1 MTSDKKIDL
10 VRHPVAKAPGT
21 LTYNL
26 SIAWKT
32 DVEPNFDDHDDDD
45 DVPKADKVSG
55 SNYP

>member
-32 DVEPNFDDHDDDD
+32 DVEPNFDDDDDDDDD

-55 SNYP
+55 

>member
-1 MTSDKKIDL
+1 MTSDKKVDL

-32 DVEPNFDDHDDDD
+32 DVEPNFDDDDDDDDDD

-55 SNYP
+55 

>member
-1 MTSDKKIDL
+1 MIKKIDL

-32 DVEPNFDDHDDDD
+32 DVEPNFDDDDD

-55 SNYP
+55 